1 MSSLADL
8 LGVSE
13 PKLNATI
20 DNLEA
25 QGGHPNLDVQ
35 LISELSIKVKRKL
48 RELGLDPDDTN
59 GRELYHSLQLLTAKH
74 DKFLAGAIGAKDS
87 ADVQDILPRVKA
99 VVRRL
104 DIPHDCWAI
113 KDSVARKLLRAS
125 PPKRVMRQLHYKSI
139 DSMLK
144 RERITSLLAA
154 AHIAE
159 SAAWREKFTRSYKT
173 LGPSDFEN
181 RKIEI
186 LTIKN
191 ERWQAMAE
199 DFVRKNRHNITAHK
213 EAGAIIILP
222 IPVNELPGITIT
234 LLPLLIRTINEL
246 RSFSAYMKIQQV
258 KPSFG
263 ATLAR
268 VAAGSSSMSMTVAG
282 QRFPWRVIHQYLASL
297 SAKERPE
304 IFGPH
309 LQPED
314 LVWTKP
320 ENTLYKLEP
329 ALKFW
334 EDFSYVGARHRER
347 PVSFN
352 LLDNAISYCNQLHYG
367 TQMAQNFRESLK
379 SELYLGYLMKTPLG
393 EQAVNQLDNEL
404 VGIKDELEFASA

>member
-1 MSSLADL
+1 MSSALSEL

-25 QGGHPNLDVQ
+25 ESGHPNLDVQ
-35 LISELSIKVKRKL
+35 LISELSAKSRQKL
-48 RELGLDPDDTN
+48 RELGLDPQDTN
-59 GRELYHSLQLLTAKH
+59 GQELYHGLQLLTVRH
-74 DKFLAGAIGAKDS
+74 DEFLARAIGAKDA
-87 ADVQDILPRVKA
+87 ADVQDVLPRVRA
-99 VVRRL
+99 VVGRL
-104 DIPHDCWAI
+104 DIPHSCWAI
-113 KDSVARKLLRAS
+113 KHSVARKLLKAL
-125 PPKRVMRQLHYKSI
+125 PPKRVMRQLNYKSI

-159 SAAWREKFTRSYKT
+159 SAAWQEKFARSYKN
-173 LGPSDFEN
+173 LHPGDFED

-191 ERWQAMAE
+191 ERWLPMAE
-199 DFVRKNRHNITAHK
+199 AYVRKNRHNITAHK

-222 IPVNELPGITIT
+222 IPVDELPGITIT

-258 KPSFG
+258 KPNFG
-263 ATLAR
+263 AVLAR
-268 VAAGSSSMSMTVAG
+268 VAQGGSMSMTIAG
-282 QRFPWRVIHQYLASL
+282 QRFPWRVIHQYLDSL
-297 SAKERPE
+297 SAKKRPE

-309 LQPED
+309 LQPSD
-314 LVWTKP
+314 LKWTKP
-320 ENTLYKLEP
+320 EDVLYKLEP

-334 EDFSYVGARHRER
+334 EGFSYVGARHRNR

-352 LLDNAISYCNQLHYG
+352 LLDNAISYCNQLNYG
-367 TQMAQNFRESLK
+367 SQMVQNFRESLK
-379 SELYLGYLMKTPLG
+379 GELYLRYLTKTPLG
-393 EQAVNQLDNEL
+393 EQAVNRLDNEL
-404 VGIKDELEFASA
+404 VGIKELESVGI